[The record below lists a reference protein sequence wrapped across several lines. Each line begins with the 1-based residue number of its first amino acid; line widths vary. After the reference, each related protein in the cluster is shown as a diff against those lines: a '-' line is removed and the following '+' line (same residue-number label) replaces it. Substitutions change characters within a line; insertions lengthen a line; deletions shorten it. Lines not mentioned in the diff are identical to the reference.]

1 MSFFT
6 HNAPSKLLT
15 AKAKT
20 VALKSATIRKTAN
33 AKKPYSVDIRHG
45 KYTVHIGSYVREGDA
60 LQAAEKAGI
69 VVYGNP
75 NPQGYDVTL
84 MAQHIDRQL
93 KNKLNSPSFSQLK
106 EQ

>member
-20 VALKSATIRKTAN
+20 LKSATIRKTPN
-33 AKKPYSVDIRHG
+33 AKKPYSVSVRHG
-45 KYTVHIGSYVREGDA
+45 KFTVHIGSYVREGDA
-60 LQAAEKAGI
+60 IEAALKAGI
-69 VVYGNP
+69 ALYGNP

-84 MAQHIDRQL
+84 MAQHINRQL
-93 KNKLNSPSFSQLK
+93 KNKLNSPSFSQLNK

>member
-20 VALKSATIRKTAN
+20 VALKSATIRKTSN
-33 AKKPYSVDIRHG
+33 AKPFSVDIRHG

-60 LQAAEKAGI
+60 IEVAEKAGI
-69 VVYGNP
+69 ALYGNP

-84 MAQHIDRQL
+84 MTQHIDRQM
-93 KNKLNSPSFSQLK
+93 KNKLNSPSFSQLNK